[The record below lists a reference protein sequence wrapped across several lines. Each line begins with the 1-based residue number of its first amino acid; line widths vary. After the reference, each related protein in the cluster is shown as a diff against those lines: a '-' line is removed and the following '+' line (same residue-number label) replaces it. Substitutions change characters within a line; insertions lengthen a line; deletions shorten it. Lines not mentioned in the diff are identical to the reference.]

1 MTLISSFEIIKLVV
15 LEPCIFVWIPESIA
29 EAAAVIHNGAKVG
42 FANGTATFINRT
54 AILLNNAPKNSPDW
68 IYLNIWVLKNFISV
82 DILSSN
88 AFPSI
93 VFFVLLLIIIH
104 ETNFF
109 L

>member
-15 LEPCIFVWIPESIA
+15 LEPCIFVWIPESVA
-29 EAAAVIHNGAKVG
+29 EAEAVIHNRAKVG
-42 FANGTATFINRT
+42 FATFINRI

-88 AFPSI
+88 AFPSV